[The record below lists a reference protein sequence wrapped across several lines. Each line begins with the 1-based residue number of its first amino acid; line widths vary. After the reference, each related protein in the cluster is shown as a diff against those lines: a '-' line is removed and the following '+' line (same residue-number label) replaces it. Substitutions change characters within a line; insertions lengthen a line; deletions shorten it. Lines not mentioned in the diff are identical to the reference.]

1 MDAWDKKA
9 DLIEEIVSSFAN
21 KMGGITDEFYSLIV
35 KSIDDTFSFT
45 KGAFN
50 QGDFFANLAE
60 FNAKVEANLSRLGYG
75 NFVRDLLEEVQGAD
89 KYTIETFRKLNK
101 LDVSSFLKDNPSK
114 KFAIESVEY
123 NLRDNAVRR
132 ELLQPITDIL
142 ITNAS
147 SGLSQVEAKEFI
159 QDYLFREGKNEFQQW
174 ADVTA
179 TDVLNQYNGKIN
191 QALKVEYDL
200 NGWAYVG
207 SIIKTSRAFC
217 RDCVAIGDVDEKT
230 MEDKINEYSNNGL
243 LYGMATTIEN
253 VTVNRGGFNCRHEAI
268 PINI

>member
-1 MDAWDKKA
+1 MEPWDKKA
-9 DLIEEIVSSFAN
+9 DLIEEIVDSFAR
-21 KMGGITDEFYSLIV
+21 KMDGISEEFYALILQA
-35 KSIDDTFSFT
+35 IDDSFSFV
-45 KGAFN
+45 KGKFKEE
-50 QGDFFANLAE
+50 DFFANLVQ
-60 FNAKVEANLSRLGYG
+60 FNARIERNLAELGYG
-75 NFVRDLLEEVQGAD
+75 NFVRDLLEEVQGAE
-89 KYTIETFRKLNK
+89 KYTIETFRQVNK
-101 LDVSSFLKDNPSK
+101 LDVASFLKDNPSK

-147 SGLSQVEAKEFI
+147 SGISQTEAKGYI
-159 QDYLFREGKNEFQQW
+159 QDFLFKEGKNEFQQW
-174 ADVTA
+174 ASVTA
-179 TDVLNQYNGKIN
+179 TDALNQYNGKVN

-200 NGWAYVG
+200 NGWRYVG

-217 RDCVAIGDVDEKT
+217 RDCVAISKIDEET
-230 MEDKINEYSNNGL
+230 MQQKIDEYSNSGL

-253 VTVNRGGFNCRHEAI
+253 ITVNRGGFNCRHEAI